1 MDKFRRSIKT
11 RMYTGVVIILICAA
25 LIILDQVGFFDNSEF
40 FRKYENISAFQ
51 LGFLVGIS
59 LVALFNMFRLRKIV
73 KNPTELQKLYNKE
86 NDERL
91 ALIRQKSGMPIIMI
105 TSGIMILAA
114 VVAGYINETV
124 FFTLIAA
131 AMAQIVISL
140 AVKVYYMRKI

>member
-1 MDKFRRSIKT
+1 
-11 RMYTGVVIILICAA
+11 
-25 LIILDQVGFFDNSEF
+25 
-40 FRKYENISAFQ
+40 
-51 LGFLVGIS
+51 
-59 LVALFNMFRLRKIV
+59 MFRLRKIV

>member
-11 RMYTGVVIILICAA
+11 RMYTGVVIVLICVA
-25 LIILDQVGFFDNSEF
+25 LIILDQAGFFDNSKF

-59 LVALFNMFRLRKIV
+59 FVALFYMFRLRKIV

-131 AMAQIVISL
+131 AMAQIVISM
-140 AVKVYYMRKI
+140 AVKAYYMRKM